1 MPTFPMR
8 FLSAPFQSAINH
20 RTLSSSAI
28 HVFTTI
34 GCTEATS
41 TTPDVYR
48 AKAFMFLEALLLCRW
63 NYHEAQ
69 SCVWKSMTSASSIE
83 PRQEVAVLRR
93 PVANVI
99 SASLLDDLAFT
110 LGHAFLHQEKSGPG
124 WIHHFHAVGIWTTEV
139 FVHSPTEG
147 TIPQANQTGFTQDI
161 EHVPPQRTAHFD
173 INHARHRAVMRL
185 RNVHAGII
193 EIKTQTGDCEPGQP
207 GSQEHSE
214 RNGSPKRMIPQNFL
228 AEGLKGALGA
238 STGRLRK
245 GVAESKGSSLRR
257 QHSG

>member
-1 MPTFPMR
+1 MR
-8 FLSAPFQSAINH
+8 FLSAPFKSAINH

-41 TTPDVYR
+41 TIPDVYR
-48 AKAFMFLEALLLCRW
+48 AKAFMFLEPLLLCRW

-69 SCVWKSMTSASSIE
+69 SCVWKSMISASSIE

-161 EHVPPQRTAHFD
+161 EHVPPSVRPTSISIMTATGPSCG
-173 INHARHRAVMRL
+173 
-185 RNVHAGII
+185 AGMWMSLW
-193 EIKTQTGDCEPGQP
+193 EDPATGA
-207 GSQEHSE
+207 GS
-214 RNGSPKRMIPQNFL
+214 K
-228 AEGLKGALGA
+228 
-238 STGRLRK
+238 
-245 GVAESKGSSLRR
+245 SSLPVKSIDN
-257 QHSG
+257 QS